1 VDWTFAVHLTA
12 GSGTANVGIGH
23 QEEIELV
30 MSNAEIRAQT
40 IVLVEDEQ
48 AMADEIKGELE
59 SKGYLVR
66 HATIAQAADA
76 ARVGDAAM
84 MVMDRIVFGED
95 SIVTLEV
102 LRKEGI
108 KVPVLVISALSSVD
122 EKVKGLKAGGDDYL
136 TKPFAMVELSARVE
150 AMLRRLD
157 DVRTTKLRVGDLE
170 MDLIEKVVYRGG
182 SKIELLPREFR
193 LLEYF
198 LRHPGRVITRAM
210 LLQEVWQY
218 HFSLETNVVD
228 VHISNLRKKIDTKGM
243 PSLIVNIRGAG
254 FMLNTNA

>member
-1 VDWTFAVHLTA
+1 LMNKTET
-12 GSGTANVGIGH
+12 
-23 QEEIELV
+23 
-30 MSNAEIRAQT
+30 RPQT
-40 IVLVEDEQ
+40 IVLVEDED
-48 AMADEIKGELE
+48 AMAAEIKGELE
-59 SKGYLVR
+59 GKGYFVR
-66 HATIAQAADA
+66 IASIAQAADA
-76 ARVGDAAM
+76 ARVGDAAL

-95 SIVTLEV
+95 SLNTLEV
-102 LRKEGI
+102 LRKEGV

-157 DVRTTKLRVGDLE
+157 DVRTTKLHVGDLE
-170 MDLIEKVVYRGG
+170 MDLIEKTVHRGG
-182 SKIELLPREFR
+182 ARIDLLPREFR

-228 VHISNLRKKIDTKGM
+228 VHISNLRKKIDTKGT

-254 FMLNTNA
+254 FMLNANA

>member
-1 VDWTFAVHLTA
+1 VTNTA
-12 GSGTANVGIGH
+12 EA
-23 QEEIELV
+23 
-30 MSNAEIRAQT
+30 RPQT

-48 AMADEIKGELE
+48 AMAHEIKGELE
-59 SKGYLVR
+59 SAGYLVR
-66 HATIAQAADA
+66 HASIAQAADA

-84 MVMDRIVFGED
+84 MIMDRIVFGED
-95 SIVTLEV
+95 SLVTVEA
-102 LRKEGI
+102 LRKEGV

-150 AMLRRLD
+150 AMLRRLE

-170 MDLIEKVVYRGG
+170 MDLIEKKVHRNG
-182 SKIELLPREFR
+182 SKVELLPREFR

-228 VHISNLRKKIDTKGM
+228 VHISNLRKKIDTKGT

-254 FMLNTNA
+254 FMLNANA

>member
-1 VDWTFAVHLTA
+1 VT
-12 GSGTANVGIGH
+12 NK
-23 QEEIELV
+23 
-30 MSNAEIRAQT
+30 AEAHAQT

-66 HATIAQAADA
+66 PASIAQAADA

-84 MVMDRIVFGED
+84 MIMDRIVFGED
-95 SIVTLEV
+95 SLVMLEA
-102 LRKEGI
+102 LRKEGV

-157 DVRTTKLRVGDLE
+157 DVRTTKLHVGDLE
-170 MDLIEKVVYRGG
+170 MDLIEKSVYRG
-182 SKIELLPREFR
+182 SNRIELLPREFR

-228 VHISNLRKKIDTKGM
+228 VHISNLRKKIDTKGA

-254 FMLNTNA
+254 FMLNANA

>member
-1 VDWTFAVHLTA
+1 MTDK
-12 GSGTANVGIGH
+12 
-23 QEEIELV
+23 
-30 MSNAEIRAQT
+30 AEAHAQT

-66 HATIAQAADA
+66 PASIAQAADA

-84 MVMDRIVFGED
+84 MIMDRIVFGED
-95 SIVTLEV
+95 SLVTLEA
-102 LRKEGI
+102 LRKEGV

-157 DVRTTKLRVGDLE
+157 DVRTTKLHVGDLE
-170 MDLIEKVVYRGG
+170 MDLIEKTVHRG
-182 SKIELLPREFR
+182 SNRIELLPREFR

-228 VHISNLRKKIDTKGM
+228 VHISNLRKKIDTKGA

-254 FMLNTNA
+254 FMLNANA

>member
-1 VDWTFAVHLTA
+1 LTKQA
-12 GSGTANVGIGH
+12 DT
-23 QEEIELV
+23 
-30 MSNAEIRAQT
+30 RAQT
-40 IVLVEDEQ
+40 IVLVEDEE
-48 AMADEIKGELE
+48 AMAVEIKTELE

-66 HATIAQAADA
+66 VASIAQAADA

-84 MVMDRIVFGED
+84 MIMDRIVFGED
-95 SIVTLEV
+95 SLKTLEI
-102 LRKEGI
+102 LRKEGV

-157 DVRTTKLRVGDLE
+157 DVRTTKLHVGDLE
-170 MDLIEKVVYRGG
+170 MDLIEKTVHRGG
-182 SKIELLPREFR
+182 ERIDLLPREFR

-228 VHISNLRKKIDTKGM
+228 VHISNLRKKIDTKGT

-254 FMLNTNA
+254 FMLNANA

>member
-1 VDWTFAVHLTA
+1 MTNQPEA
-12 GSGTANVGIGH
+12 
-23 QEEIELV
+23 
-30 MSNAEIRAQT
+30 RAQT

-48 AMADEIKGELE
+48 EMANEVKGELE
-59 SKGYLVR
+59 SRGFLVR
-66 HATIAQAADA
+66 LASIAEAADA

-95 SIVTLEV
+95 SLVTLEA

-122 EKVKGLKAGGDDYL
+122 EKVKGLTAGGDDYL
-136 TKPFAMVELSARVE
+136 TKPFAMVELVARVE

-157 DVRTTKLRVGDLE
+157 DVRTTKLHVGDLE
-170 MDLIEKVVYRGG
+170 MDLIEKTVHRGG
-182 SKIELLPREFR
+182 VKIELLPREFR

-254 FMLNTNA
+254 FMLNANA

>member
-1 VDWTFAVHLTA
+1 MTIKPEA
-12 GSGTANVGIGH
+12 
-23 QEEIELV
+23 
-30 MSNAEIRAQT
+30 RAQT

-48 AMADEIKGELE
+48 DMASEVKGELE
-59 SKGYLVR
+59 SRGYLVR
-66 HATIAQAADA
+66 LASIAEAADA

-95 SIVTLEV
+95 SLVTLEA
-102 LRKEGI
+102 LRKEGV
-108 KVPVLVISALSSVD
+108 KVPVLVISALSSID

-136 TKPFAMVELSARVE
+136 TKPFAMVELVARVE

-157 DVRTTKLRVGDLE
+157 DVRTTKLHVGDLE
-170 MDLIEKVVYRGG
+170 MDLIEKTVHRGG
-182 SKIELLPREFR
+182 VKIELLPREFR

-254 FMLNTNA
+254 FMLNANA

>member
-1 VDWTFAVHLTA
+1 LT
-12 GSGTANVGIGH
+12 NK
-23 QEEIELV
+23 
-30 MSNAEIRAQT
+30 AETRAQT
-40 IVLVEDEQ
+40 IVLVEDET
-48 AMADEIKGELE
+48 AMADEIRSELE
-59 SKGYLVR
+59 GKGYPVR
-66 HATIAQAADA
+66 LASIAAAADA
-76 ARVGDAAM
+76 ARVGDAAVM
-84 MVMDRIVFGED
+84 IMDRMVFGED
-95 SIVTLEV
+95 SLKTLEV

-157 DVRTTKLRVGDLE
+157 DVRTTKLHVGDLE
-170 MDLIEKVVYRGG
+170 MDLIEKTVHRGG
-182 SKIELLPREFR
+182 VRIDLLPREFR

-198 LRHPGRVITRAM
+198 LRHSGRVITRAM

-228 VHISNLRKKIDTKGM
+228 VHISNLRKKIDTKGK

-254 FMLNTNA
+254 FMLNAND

>member
-1 VDWTFAVHLTA
+1 MTNKPAT
-12 GSGTANVGIGH
+12 
-23 QEEIELV
+23 
-30 MSNAEIRAQT
+30 RPQT
-40 IVLVEDEQ
+40 ILLVEDETE
-48 AMADEIKGELE
+48 MATR
-59 SKGYLVR
+59 SRPSSRRAGYLVR
-66 HATIAQAADA
+66 TASIAQAADA

-84 MVMDRIVFGED
+84 MIMDRIVFGED
-95 SIVTLEV
+95 SLKTLEV
-102 LRKEGI
+102 LRKEGV

-122 EKVKGLKAGGDDYL
+122 EKVNGLKAGGDDYL
-136 TKPFAMVELSARVE
+136 TKPFAMVELAARVD

-157 DVRTTKLRVGDLE
+157 DVRITKLQVGDLE
-170 MDLIEKVVYRGG
+170 MDLIEKTVHRGG
-182 SKIELLPREFR
+182 TRIDLLPREFR

-228 VHISNLRKKIDTKGM
+228 VHISNLRKKIDTKGR

-254 FMLNTNA
+254 FMLNANA

>member
-1 VDWTFAVHLTA
+1 MTNKPEA
-12 GSGTANVGIGH
+12 
-23 QEEIELV
+23 
-30 MSNAEIRAQT
+30 RAQT

-48 AMADEIKGELE
+48 AMADEVKGELE

-66 HATIAQAADA
+66 LASIAEAADA

-84 MVMDRIVFGED
+84 MVMDRMVFGED
-95 SIVTLEV
+95 SLVTLEA
-102 LRKEGI
+102 LRKEGV

-136 TKPFAMVELSARVE
+136 TQPFALVELVARVE

-157 DVRTTKLRVGDLE
+157 DVRTTKLHVGDLE
-170 MDLIEKVVYRGG
+170 MDLIEKTVHRGG
-182 SKIELLPREFR
+182 VKIELLPREFR

-228 VHISNLRKKIDTKGM
+228 VHISNLRKKIDTKGV

-254 FMLNTNA
+254 FMLNANA